1 MKNPFRPTQPTT
13 AKRKLVK
20 LDVNFVSLVSQGA
33 NPGANI
39 VMIKEFDMNKTDG
52 ISVNIDEATLTGI
65 LQKGLADFLT
75 KKEDGGIDLN
85 EGIQKALQSVT
96 TELSEVLS
104 KSVEEAVAKAMEN
117 KKEPEPKDPEGK
129 KEPEKKE
136 PMQKGLEDETCTLN
150 GVTVCKSVIGEEAFA
165 GIIAM
170 QKELAQ
176 SQHEALMKSLEV
188 EVEKSYPNLPGEM
201 RDKAILLN
209 SINQMPENIAKMAKE
224 YLSKANDNLG
234 EVLEK
239 SVGSSKPGADVT
251 AKKEA
256 EQKLDALAKE
266 IMEKDGLSFGDAYAK
281 ALNTPEGTKLYDQ
294 YCAC

>member
-1 MKNPFRPTQPTT
+1 
-13 AKRKLVK
+13 
-20 LDVNFVSLVSQGA
+20 
-33 NPGANI
+33 
-39 VMIKEFDMNKTDG
+39 MNKTDG

-75 KKEDGGIDLN
+75 KKEDGVDLN

-96 TELSEVLS
+96 TELSDVLS
-104 KSVEEAVAKAMEN
+104 KSVEEAVTKALES
-117 KKEPEPKDPEGK
+117 K

-136 PMQKGLEDETCTLN
+136 PEGKEPEQKETKKSLEDETCTFN
-150 GVTVCKSVIGEEAFA
+150 GVTISKSVIGAEAFD

-176 SQHEALMKSLEV
+176 TQHEALMKSLEV
-188 EVEKSYPNLPGEM
+188 EVEKSYPNLPGEA

-209 SINQMPENIAKMAKE
+209 SINQMPENISKMAKE

-234 EVLEK
+234 NVVEK
-239 SVGSSKPGADVT
+239 SIGSDKPGADVS

-294 YCAC
+294 YCTR

>member
-1 MKNPFRPTQPTT
+1 MKNPFRPTQPTV

-75 KKEDGGIDLN
+75 KKEDGVDLN

-96 TELSEVLS
+96 TELSDVLS
-104 KSVEEAVAKAMEN
+104 KSVEEAVTKALES
-117 KKEPEPKDPEGK
+117 K

-136 PMQKGLEDETCTLN
+136 PEGKEPEQKETKKSLEDETCTFN
-150 GVTVCKSVIGEEAFA
+150 GVTISKSVIGAEAFD

-176 SQHEALMKSLEV
+176 TQHEALMKGLEV
-188 EVEKSYPNLPGEM
+188 EVEKSYPNLPGEA

-209 SINQMPENIAKMAKE
+209 SINQMPENISKMAKE

-234 EVLEK
+234 TVVEK
-239 SVGSSKPGADVT
+239 SIGSDKPGADVS

-294 YCAC
+294 YCTR

>member
-1 MKNPFRPTQPTT
+1 MKNPFRPTQPTV

-75 KKEDGGIDLN
+75 KKEDGVDLN

-96 TELSEVLS
+96 TELSDVLS
-104 KSVEEAVAKAMEN
+104 KSVEEAVTKALES
-117 KKEPEPKDPEGK
+117 K

-136 PMQKGLEDETCTLN
+136 PEQKETKKSLEDETCTFN
-150 GVTVCKSVIGEEAFA
+150 GVTISKSVIGAEAFD

-170 QKELAQ
+170 QKELAKT
-176 SQHEALMKSLEV
+176 QHEALMKSLEV
-188 EVEKSYPNLPGEM
+188 EVEKSYPNLPGEA

-209 SINQMPENIAKMAKE
+209 SINQMPENISKMAKE

-234 EVLEK
+234 TVVEK
-239 SVGSSKPGADVT
+239 SIGSSKPGADVS

-294 YCAC
+294 YCTR

>member
-1 MKNPFRPTQPTT
+1 MKNPFRPTQPKT

-39 VMIKEFDMNKTDG
+39 VMIKEFDMNKTEG

-65 LQKGLADFLT
+65 LQKGLTDFLT
-75 KKEDGGIDLN
+75 KKEEGIDLN

-96 TELSEVLS
+96 TELSDVLS
-104 KSVEEAVAKAMEN
+104 KSVEEAVAKALES
-117 KKEPEPKDPEGK
+117 K

-136 PMQKGLEDETCTLN
+136 PEGKEPEQKETKKSLEDETCTFN
-150 GVTVCKSVIGEEAFA
+150 GVTISKSVIGAEAFD

-170 QKELAQ
+170 QKELAKT
-176 SQHEALMKSLEV
+176 QHEALMKGLEV
-188 EVEKSYPNLPGEM
+188 EVEKSYPNLPGEA

-209 SINQMPENIAKMAKE
+209 SINQMPENISKMAKE
-224 YLSKANDNLG
+224 YLSKANENLG

-239 SVGSSKPGADVT
+239 SIGTEKPAPDVT

-266 IMEKDGLSFGDAYAK
+266 IMEKENLSFGDAYTK
-281 ALNTPEGTKLYDQ
+281 ALNSPEGTKLYDQ
-294 YCAC
+294 YCAR

>member
-1 MKNPFRPTQPTT
+1 MKNPFRPTQPTV

-104 KSVEEAVAKAMEN
+104 KSVEEAVAKAMES
-117 KKEPEPKDPEGK
+117 KKEPEP
-129 KEPEKKE
+129 
-136 PMQKGLEDETCTLN
+136 MQKGIEDDTCTLN

-266 IMEKDGLSFGDAYAK
+266 IIEKDGLSFGDAYVK

-294 YCAC
+294 YCTR